1 MMDII
6 ELDHIILSFT
16 ADTHS
21 YSPKDIS
28 AEAQQKQEGL
38 MALKPA
44 CVKNCRRLFSISLSY
59 PSPYLTARQH
69 QVHQIVISST

>member
-21 YSPKDIS
+21 YSQKDIS

-44 CVKNCRRLFSISLSY
+44 CVKNCLRLFSISLSY

-69 QVHQIVISST
+69 RVHQMVISST

>member
-21 YSPKDIS
+21 YSQKDIS
-28 AEAQQKQEGL
+28 AEAQQKQRGTHG
-38 MALKPA
+38 A
-44 CVKNCRRLFSISLSY
+44 
-59 PSPYLTARQH
+59 
-69 QVHQIVISST
+69 